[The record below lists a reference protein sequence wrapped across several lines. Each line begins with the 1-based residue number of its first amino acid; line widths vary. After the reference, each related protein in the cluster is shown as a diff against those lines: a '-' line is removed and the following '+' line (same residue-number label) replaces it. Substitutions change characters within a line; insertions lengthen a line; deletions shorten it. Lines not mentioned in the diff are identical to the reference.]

1 MATVSTIH
9 PLIPIRHVQ
18 GEAHTHLLVT
28 KSGKSVGG
36 KGYGCWFWP
45 VGTAISEI
53 PLNDQNVSLTLR
65 GRTKD
70 FQEVTVTAQAWF
82 TVVDAAQV
90 ASRFD
95 FSVDVDKGEYNADPL
110 TVINGALV
118 SAAQAAVWDY
128 IAGLELADLLSEGL
142 ADLGV
147 QVSGALSNLDFGV
160 EVGRVSIMQVRPDTK
175 IEQAL
180 QAETR
185 EALQMKADAAG
196 FSRRATA
203 TSQER
208 AIEEANLTNQLELA
222 KQRTAVIEINDTNA
236 RREAAANVE
245 SARIKSE
252 GEIAV
257 TTRKAEALLAQRVK
271 EAAENLRLE
280 EALGASRLASR
291 VQTDAQDVLN
301 KAELARVTN
310 EAEATRVA
318 LLSTAEGQSAAASI
332 ARIGLPT
339 ALANVRVLGGESLQ
353 LVLNE
358 LE

>member
-9 PLIPIRHVQ
+9 RLVPFRHVQ

-28 KSGKSVGG
+28 KSGKSFGG

-53 PLNDQNVSLTLR
+53 PLNDQNASLTLK

-70 FQEVTVTAQAWF
+70 FQEVVVTAQAWF
-82 TVVDAAQV
+82 TVVDPIKV
-90 ASRFD
+90 AGRFD
-95 FSVDVDKGEYNADPL
+95 FSVNVDNGECNADPL

-118 SAAQAAVWDY
+118 SAAQAAVWNY
-128 IAGLELADLLSEGL
+128 IAGLDLAELLSDGL
-142 ADLGV
+142 EDLGT
-147 QVSGALSNLDFGV
+147 QVSDALSNLDFGV

-185 EALQMKADAAG
+185 ESLQMKADAAG
-196 FSRRATA
+196 FARRATA
-203 TSQER
+203 TEQER
-208 AIEEANLTNQLELA
+208 AIEEANLRNQLELA
-222 KQRTAVIEINDTNA
+222 KKRTAVIEINDTNA
-236 RREAAANVE
+236 RREAEAFVE
-245 SARIKSE
+245 SARIRSE
-252 GEIAV
+252 GEIVV

-280 EALGASRLASR
+280 EALNASRLAGR
-291 VQTDAQDVLN
+291 VQTDAQDVAN
-301 KAELARVTN
+301 KAEIARVVN

-318 LLSTAEGQSAAASI
+318 LLSTEEGQAAAASI

-339 ALANVRVLGGESLQ
+339 ALANVRVLGGDSLE
-353 LVLNE
+353 LVINE
-358 LE
+358 LQ